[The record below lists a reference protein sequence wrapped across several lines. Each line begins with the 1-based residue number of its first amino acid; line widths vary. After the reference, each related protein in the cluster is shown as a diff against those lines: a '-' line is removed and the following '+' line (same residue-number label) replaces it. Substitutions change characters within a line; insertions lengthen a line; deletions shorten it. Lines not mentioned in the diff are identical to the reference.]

1 MKHSIKTKLFL
12 LFAGVLA
19 AFLLA
24 GVVFSSLFMKQYYIN
39 ENKPILTAA
48 AAKVEDVLDG
58 SKEQI
63 QVQIDDID
71 HNDAISITIA
81 SSDKILEY
89 TSYPR
94 KVSDS
99 SKMPQELS
107 DLISNGNSTAFG
119 KVTSSSGSERIAYA
133 MQAGTG
139 EWIIASKQLN
149 GIKESAAIAERF
161 FLLFACAAMILG
173 GVVIY
178 WFSGR
183 IVRPVMELNEAAKQ
197 ISNLQFERIQD
208 IKSQDEIGELAKN
221 MNVISEK
228 LEKSIDS
235 LKKDVIYQKR
245 LTRDTSHELKT
256 PIGVIKGYA
265 EGLLYGVADTP
276 ESIKEY
282 CETIVAE
289 CDRMDVL
296 VKELLELSALEAA
309 DAKANKRQLHAGE
322 VIQAVV
328 DSYKPLLQEN
338 QIKLDIQCSPEMM
351 VNADEA
357 MLKRALGNF
366 LTNAVR
372 YCDDKK
378 EIRITVQSEDCNT
391 TFTVFNSGNGISETE
406 LPHIWDT
413 FYKVDQSRTR
423 NESGHGLGLAIVKS
437 IVQLHQGTYGAKN
450 CSDGIEFY
458 ITI

>member
-12 LFAGVLA
+12 LFTGVLA
-19 AFLLA
+19 SFLLA
-24 GVVFSSLFMKQYYIN
+24 GVLFSSLFMKQYYIN
-39 ENKPILTAA
+39 ENKPILSAA
-48 AAKVEDVLDG
+48 AAKVEDALDG

-63 QVQIDDID
+63 QVAIDGID

-81 SSDKILEY
+81 SSEKLLEY

-94 KVSDS
+94 KSSDS
-99 SKMPQELS
+99 SKLPQELT
-107 DLISNGNSTAFG
+107 DLISSGKSTAFG
-119 KVTSSSGSERIAYA
+119 RVTSSSGSERIAYA
-133 MQAGTG
+133 VQAETG

-149 GIKESAAIAERF
+149 GIAESAAIAERF

-173 GVVIY
+173 GAVIY

-197 ISNLQFERIQD
+197 ISDLHFETIKD
-208 IKSQDEIGELAKN
+208 IKSQDEIGELARN

-276 ESIKEY
+276 EMIREY

-289 CDRMDVL
+289 CDQMDAL

-309 DAKANKRQLHAGE
+309 DAKADMRQLNAAE
-322 VIQAVV
+322 VVQAVV
-328 DSYKPLLQEN
+328 DSYGPLLQEN
-338 QIKLDIQCSPEMM
+338 QIKPEIECSPETA
-351 VNADEA
+351 VYADES

-372 YCDDKK
+372 YCDDRK
-378 EIRITVQSEDCNT
+378 EIRITVKPEGSHT
-391 TFTVFNSGNGISETE
+391 RFAVFNSGYGIPEKE

-413 FYKVDQSRTR
+413 FYKVDQSRAR
-423 NESGHGLGLAIVKS
+423 NGSGHVEESGESS
-437 IVQLHQGTYGAKN
+437 I
-450 CSDGIEFY
+450 SDSY
-458 ITI
+458 IITK